1 MSSTKRPRVAAIGL
15 DGSQVASIAH
25 LCGNLRV
32 EDSLRNYLRNYSWT
46 ETDVLVLGPSKGG
59 AGEVDI
65 SVNLM
70 TIGPVSLRWWD
81 SYRGGPFGLEYHYVN
96 ANARN
101 TERELTVPP
110 SCPEMYKSLAVQ
122 LSRHFG
128 RAGVPSST
136 LTTSREHQ
144 TPLLQT
150 STGRLVA
157 LRLSLPTRPNAADG
171 EPPPIALLLPDGAD
185 LVAWFR
191 TFLYELHE
199 SDPSRV
205 PQAPP
210 RLNQPSDWYTPREST
225 LANRISEIEVKAE
238 RLSAERDQ
246 LDAELAAETER
257 ADRGIRRALWADG
270 DDLVNVAEEI
280 LAGLGFRVCNMDTEL
295 KPGEPKREDLRLTLP
310 TSPGW
315 EGIVEVKGYTD
326 GVKTNDARQ
335 IREHRD
341 HYIEE
346 KSRPPDLTVWLSN
359 PHRMMDPSVRPE
371 PDENVRNQ
379 ADTIDA
385 VHVLASDLCRQWLL
399 VAAGSLDSGIV
410 VQSLVEASP
419 GLWTPPV
426 SPAVTAQAPAG

>member
-15 DGSQVASIAH
+15 DDAQVASIER
-25 LCGNLRV
+25 LCGDLRV
-32 EDSLRNYLRNYSWT
+32 AGTLAEYLKSYSWT
-46 ETDVLVLGPSKGG
+46 ETDVLVLGHFKGG
-59 AGEVDI
+59 ADGVDT

-70 TIGPVSLRWWD
+70 TIGPVSFCWTDL
-81 SYRGGPFGLEYHYVN
+81 SKSAFGLLMRHYASTN
-96 ANARN
+96 TGN

-110 SCPEMYKSLAVQ
+110 SSPEMYKALAVQ

-128 RAGVPSST
+128 RARVPPAT
-136 LTTSREHQ
+136 VNTSREHQ

-150 STGRLVA
+150 STGRHVA
-157 LRLSLPTRPNAADG
+157 LRLSLPCRTNAVDG
-171 EPPPIALLLPDGAD
+171 ERPPIALLLPQGAD

-191 TFLYELHE
+191 AFLCELHDA
-199 SDPSRV
+199 DPARV

-225 LANRISEIEVKAE
+225 LANRISEIEVQAE

-257 ADRGIRRALWADG
+257 ADGGIRRALWADG
-270 DDLVNVAEEI
+270 DDLVNAAEEI

-295 KPGEPKREDLRLTLP
+295 KPNEPKREDLRLTLP
-310 TSPGW
+310 SRPGW

-335 IREHRD
+335 LREHRD

-346 KSRPPDLTVWLSN
+346 KGRPPDLTVWLSN
-359 PHRMMDPSVRPE
+359 PLRTMDPSVRPA

-379 ADTIDA
+379 AETIDA
-385 VHVLASDLCRQWLL
+385 LHVLASDLCRQWLL
-399 VAAGSLDSGIV
+399 VAAGSLDAETV
-410 VQSLVEASP
+410 VQSLVGASP

-426 SPAVTAQAPAG
+426 NPVSAQVLAG